1 MYSFLKKNDPAPD
14 FKASTHEDKTVA
26 LEELRRKGPVLLS
39 FLRGFS

>member
-14 FKASTHEDKTVA
+14 FTASTYEDKTVA

>member
-14 FKASTHEDKTVA
+14 FTASTYDDKTVA
-26 LEELRRKGPVLLS
+26 LVELRRKGPVLLS